1 MKKYAVLKKIG
12 TFSATVER
20 EFNNIDDARM
30 FKNLLV
36 VSEEKGN
43 NQYYLVEVLE

>member
-1 MKKYAVLKKIG
+1 MKKYAVMKKIG
-12 TFSATVER
+12 NFSATVER

-36 VSEEKGN
+36 ASESSNWE
-43 NQYYLVEVLE
+43 YYLVEVLE